1 MMILQT
7 PQSARNRIIDR
18 VLICLFLAALLTPLV
33 LWSFRADVF
42 FSEAE
47 KRELQHFPVV
57 TEQGSVTEFTKKFDN
72 YFQDHF
78 GMREWLI
85 RRYQREASKRFG
97 VSGVPDVLVGLED
110 WLYLF
115 GTDMPDDLQGKL
127 RFSDQEQALFW
138 QQLQKTRAWM
148 QEQGAAYIFVV
159 APNKQSIYPEYL
171 PEYFQVSQTA
181 SRLDQLLASQPLGE
195 TEGILDTRTAIRRDK
210 SKVRLYDKTDT
221 HWNAQGAYLA
231 YQAILARSQSLFPEQ
246 IRQPEFSFA
255 LNWADGPGG
264 DLAVMRGEG
273 DSVIEQ
279 RPVLETGNFSAIPR
293 VISQELQALLTT
305 PPLKVAYTVK
315 DKRPLRVLVLHDS
328 FFEKLKPFV
337 SETYGSVLYIWRFL
351 DEARKYPDT
360 EELKQV
366 VALYKPDLVIDEIV
380 ERNLSQY
387 LPLKTTPEK

>member
-1 MMILQT
+1 MMMVQT
-7 PQSARNRIIDR
+7 QQSDRNRIVDYILIGIFLT
-18 VLICLFLAALLTPLV
+18 VLMIPLV
-33 LWSFRADVF
+33 LWIFRADTF

-47 KRELQHFPVV
+47 KRELEHFPVV
-57 TEQGSVTEFTKKFDN
+57 TEQGSVTEFTKKFDS

-78 GMREWLI
+78 GLREWLI

-97 VSGVPDVLVGLED
+97 VSGVPDVLVGREG

-115 GTDMPDDLQGKL
+115 GADMPDDLRGKL
-127 RFSDQEQALFW
+127 QFSEQELALFW
-138 QQLQKTRAWM
+138 QKLQKTRAWM
-148 QEQGAAYIFVV
+148 QKQGAAYIFVV
-159 APNKQSIYPEYL
+159 APNKQSIYPKYL
-171 PEYFQVSQTA
+171 PDYFQVSHMR
-181 SRLDQLLASQPLGE
+181 SRLDQLLASRPPGE
-195 TEGILDTRTAIRRDK
+195 TEGIVDTRTEIRQKK
-210 SKVRLYDKTDT
+210 SQMRLYDKTDT

-231 YQAILARSQSLFPEQ
+231 YQEILARSQDLFPKQ
-246 IRQPEFSFA
+246 IRQPQFSFA
-255 LNWADGPGG
+255 VNWVDGPGG

-279 RPVLETGNFSAIPR
+279 RPVLKTGNFSAIPR
-293 VISQELQALLTT
+293 VISQELQVLLPE
-305 PPLKVAYTVK
+305 PPLQVTYTVK
-315 DKRPLRVLVLHDS
+315 GNRPLRVLVLHDS

-351 DEARKYPDT
+351 DGVRKYPNI

-387 LPLKTTPEK
+387 LPPQTAPDE